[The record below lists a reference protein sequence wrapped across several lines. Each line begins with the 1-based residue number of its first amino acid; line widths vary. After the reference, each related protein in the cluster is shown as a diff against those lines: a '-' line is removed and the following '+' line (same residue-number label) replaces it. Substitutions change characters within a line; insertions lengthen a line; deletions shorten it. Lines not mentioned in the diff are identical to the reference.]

1 MSTSSTNTL
10 GKYQIIREIARSN
23 DIVYEAIDP
32 SINRRVA
39 LKELSIPPNL
49 DGAQRRERIERFWRE
64 GKAAGRLSHPNIVT
78 IFEVGKDGDRHFIAM
93 EFLEGQT
100 LRDALQAGG
109 PLPLPTVKSY
119 MLQLCDALSYAHRN
133 GVIHRDIK
141 PENVQ
146 ILPGGHIKLTD
157 FGIARLIGEP
167 NITQN
172 GQVFGT
178 PSYMS
183 PEQVKG
189 GEIDAR
195 SDIFSLG
202 VLLYEM
208 VSGKKPFTGDT
219 IVTITYNITS
229 VEPPPPPGAPPWLVG
244 VIRKA
249 MAKDPDM
256 RYQSADEMAEDIR
269 EERCSDPLLAAANG
283 TGTYPS
289 PFGAAQQQPTPATQ
303 YGTPVPSSGPTPSIP
318 DPFAPSTPTPAPT
331 YAPPKPIL
339 SAETRNFL
347 GVFFLVV
354 GLAVMFVFAIW
365 AVNLAYKSYVT
376 AQTSRAAAAYYNQGV
391 ELYNKGN
398 LDAAEQM
405 FQNAIRVSPLSE
417 YAEDAREGIYRIM
430 ISRAYEL
437 ALARNAEALMDQA
450 ERMVEFRPNAP
461 EGHYYLGL
469 AYELLGDLEM
479 ALREYDTTSTLA
491 GNDKQGYGKAARAR
505 RDAIIAA
512 QTQSPTNSGALD
524 THTQPTSPRPQSI
537 PHGNSDIPYQ
547 PGNLGRE

>member
-78 IFEVGKDGDRHFIAM
+78 VFEVGKDGDRHFIAM

-109 PLPLPTVKSY
+109 PLPLPTVKNY

-229 VEPPPPPGAPPWLVG
+229 VEPPPPPGVPPWLVG

-249 MAKDPDM
+249 MAKDPAM
-256 RYQSADEMAEDIR
+256 RYQSVDEMAEDIR
-269 EERCSDPLLAAANG
+269 EEKCSDPLLAATNG

-289 PFGAAQQQPTPATQ
+289 PFGVAQQQPTPATQ
-303 YGTPVPSSGPTPSIP
+303 YGTAMPPSGTTSPAP
-318 DPFAPSTPTPAPT
+318 DPFAPSTSAPPPT
-331 YAPPKPIL
+331 YAPPRPIL

-354 GLAVMFVFAIW
+354 GLAAMLVFAIW
-365 AVNLAYKSYVT
+365 AVSLAYKSFVT
-376 AQTSRAAAAYYNQGV
+376 AQTSGIAAAYYNKGV
-391 ELYNKGN
+391 ELYNKGA
-398 LDAAEQM
+398 LDAAERM

-417 YAEDAREGIYRIM
+417 QAEKARGAIYVIM

-437 ALARNAEALMDQA
+437 ASARNAQALMDQA
-450 ERMVEFRPNAP
+450 KRMVEFQPKAP

-469 AYELLGDLEM
+469 AYEMQGNQQKAVE
-479 ALREYDTTSTLA
+479 EYDTTSTLA
-491 GNDKQGYGKAARAR
+491 GNDEQGYGKAARAR
-505 RDAIIAA
+505 RDAIIGA
-512 QTQSPTNSGALD
+512 QTRSQTNDGAIYK
-524 THTQPTSPRPQSI
+524 QPTSPQPQQNI
-537 PHGNSDIPYQ
+537 PRNNSDIPYQ
-547 PGNLGRE
+547 PGNVGRE

>member
-1 MSTSSTNTL
+1 VSTSSTNTL

-78 IFEVGKDGDRHFIAM
+78 VFEVGKDGDRHFIAM

-109 PLPLPTVKSY
+109 PLPLPTVKNY

-229 VEPPPPPGAPPWLVG
+229 VEPPPPPGVPPWLVG

-249 MAKDPDM
+249 MAKDPAM
-256 RYQSADEMAEDIR
+256 RYQSVDEMANDIR
-269 EERCSDPLLAAANG
+269 EEKCSDPFLAATNG
-283 TGTYPS
+283 TATYQS
-289 PFGAAQQQPTPATQ
+289 LFGVAQQQTTPATQ
-303 YGTPVPSSGPTPSIP
+303 YGTAMSPSGTTSSAP
-318 DPFAPSTPTPAPT
+318 DPFAPSTPTPPPT
-331 YAPPKPIL
+331 YAPSKPIL

-354 GLAVMFVFAIW
+354 GLAIMLVFAIW
-365 AVNLAYKSYVT
+365 AVSLAYKSFVT
-376 AQTSRAAAAYYNQGV
+376 AQTSGIAAAYYNKGV
-391 ELYNKGN
+391 ELYNKGA
-398 LDAAEQM
+398 LDAAERM

-417 YAEDAREGIYRIM
+417 QAEKARSAIYVIM

-437 ALARNAEALMDQA
+437 ASARNAQALMDQA
-450 ERMVEFRPNAP
+450 KRMVEFQPRAP

-469 AYELLGDLEM
+469 AYEMQGNQQKAVE
-479 ALREYDTTSTLA
+479 EYDTTSELA
-491 GNDKQGYGKAARAR
+491 GNDEQGYGKAARAR
-505 RDAIIAA
+505 RYAILGAK
-512 QTQSPTNSGALD
+512 TQSQTNDGAIYK
-524 THTQPTSPRPQSI
+524 QPTSPQPQQNI
-537 PHGNSDIPYQ
+537 PRNDSDIPYQ